1 MVFARKTLAEWRA
14 ILDAAGLTFGVVGT
28 VAEIAKDPQA
38 LAAGILRPLA
48 DTGMM
53 TVDSPFTLTG
63 SEKVPVERAPGHGE
77 HSRAILREA
86 GYSDEEISEPPRGR
100 DHSWGLTAHD

>member
-1 MVFARKTLAEWRA
+1 MPTTRV
-14 ILDAAGLTFGVVGT
+14 TFSCSST
-28 VAEIAKDPQA
+28 VAEIATDPQA

-63 SEKVPVERAPGHGE
+63 TEKVPVARAPGFGE
-77 HSRAILREA
+77 HAWAILREA
-86 GYSDEEISEPPRGR
+86 GYADGDIAGLRAAGIVGGADEAGV
-100 DHSWGLTAHD
+100 